1 MTNSNDE
8 RRKALTSHEAPLADE
23 PATVK
28 STPLSVI
35 TGFLGSGK
43 TTTLSHLLADPRMN
57 RTAVII
63 NEFGEMGLDHLLVAR
78 PREDVILLANGCLCC
93 TVRGEL
99 VDTLSELFV
108 ARARGEIMD
117 FDRIVVET
125 TGLADPVPVLRTAHF
140 DEDLGSLLHLENV
153 ITTVDAVHGLEQI
166 ASHPECMKQI
176 CTADTILITK
186 TDLADRTQIERLR
199 SVIDEFN
206 PGVAQIE
213 VLNGRV
219 LPDQLFDTLSPQ
231 ALQTARLPKW
241 LAASGEKHSH
251 AHAPHDHHHHHHG
264 HAAHHREGIT
274 SFPVFVDR
282 PVTATGLQIWT
293 QMLSDFNGA
302 DLLRIKGIVNIEGRP
317 YVLQAV
323 QHLIHPLAEL
333 PEWPSDDR
341 RSQLIF
347 ITRNISRA
355 DIEETLHA
363 LQFDLPK
370 KPAAGFDAEGFR
382 RFSELAGTFR

>member
-1 MTNSNDE
+1 MEDGN
-8 RRKALTSHEAPLADE
+8 RADQNTPSADVPVIE
-23 PATVK
+23 K

-57 RTAVII
+57 KAAVII

-93 TVRGEL
+93 TVRGDL

-117 FDRIVVET
+117 FDRILVET

-140 DEDLGSLLHLENV
+140 DPDLGGLLHLENV
-153 ITTVDAVHGLEQI
+153 ITTVDALHGLEQI
-166 ASHPECMKQI
+166 GSHPECVKQI
-176 CTADTILITK
+176 CTADTVLITK
-186 TDLADRTQIERLR
+186 TDLVDRAQIKRLR
-199 SVIDEFN
+199 AVIDELN
-206 PGVAQIE
+206 PGVEQIE
-213 VLNGRV
+213 VLNGKV
-219 LPDQLFDTLSPQ
+219 LPERLFDALNPQ
-231 ALQTARLPKW
+231 ALQAARLPKW
-241 LAASGEKHSH
+241 LEASGKNSDH
-251 AHAPHDHHHHHHG
+251 AHEAHTHDRG

-274 SFPVFVDR
+274 SFTVFIDK
-282 PVTATGLQIWT
+282 PVTAAGLQIWT
-293 QMLSDFNGA
+293 QLLSDFNGA

-333 PEWPSDDR
+333 PEWPSADR

-355 DIEETLHA
+355 DIEDTLHA

-370 KPAAGFDAEGFR
+370 KTAAGFDAEGFQ
-382 RFSELAGTFR
+382 RFAELADTFR